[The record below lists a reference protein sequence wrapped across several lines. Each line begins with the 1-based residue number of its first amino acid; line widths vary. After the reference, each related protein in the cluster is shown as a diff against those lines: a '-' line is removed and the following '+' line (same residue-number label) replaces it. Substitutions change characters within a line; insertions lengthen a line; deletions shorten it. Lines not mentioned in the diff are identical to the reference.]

1 VSDSRVAETFTRLDD
16 IMARLRGPGGC
27 PWDHEQTPQ
36 TLRPY
41 LLEEVYEVL
50 EALDRGNAA
59 AVRDEL
65 GDLLLQIV
73 FQSQLAAE
81 EGHFTIADVATAIA
95 EKLVR
100 RHPHVFGD
108 VQVRDAQEVVRNWGR
123 IKAEERRRKG
133 EDGDFFAGVPAALPA
148 LLRAQQLGEKA
159 AHVGLDW
166 TDAAGV
172 LEKVREEQREL
183 ETGSPPAIAP
193 PSSASSAISCSA
205 SRASRAISTSRPRSR
220 SAARTTGSSRA
231 SGAWSQR
238 RGSAARSPRRS
249 TPPSSTGSGRPP
261 RCRNERRRNLTHPTL
276 RGTSPP
282 RGQSSLGAEAPSAE
296 RETPPA

>member
-1 VSDSRVAETFTRLDD
+1 MSDTRVAETFIRLVE

-27 PWDHEQTPQ
+27 PWDREQTPE

-50 EALDRGNAA
+50 EALDRGDPAA
-59 AVRDEL
+59 IRDEL

-81 EGHFTIADVATAIA
+81 DGRFTIADVATAIA
-95 EKLVR
+95 DKLVR

-133 EDGDFFAGVPAALPA
+133 EDGDVFAGVPAALPA
-148 LLRAQQLGEKA
+148 LLGAQQLGEKA

-166 TDAAGV
+166 PDTDGV
-172 LEKVREEQREL
+172 LEKLREEQREL
-183 ETGSPPAIAP
+183 DAAIAAGDRAAIEHELGDLLLTV
-193 PSSASSAISCSA
+193 ASL
-205 SRASRAISTSRPRSR
+205 
-220 SAARTTGSSRA
+220 ARHLDVTA
-231 SGAWSQR
+231 EIA
-238 RGSAARSPRRS
+238 
-249 TPPSSTGSGRPP
+249 
-261 RCRNERRRNLTHPTL
+261 L
-276 RGTSPP
+276 RGAND
-282 RGQSSLGAEAPSAE
+282 RFAERVLRVVAEARARGVE
-296 RETPPA
+296 PATLDPDELDRLWQAAKAGV